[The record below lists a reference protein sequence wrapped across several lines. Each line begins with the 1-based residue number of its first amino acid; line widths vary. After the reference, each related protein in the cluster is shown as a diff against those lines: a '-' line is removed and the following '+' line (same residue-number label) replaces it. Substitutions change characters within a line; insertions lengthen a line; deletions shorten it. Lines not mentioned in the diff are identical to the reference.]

1 MSIQVSNVNNTHS
14 HRGTQETVLLKK
26 RGGKKHDAVL
36 REASWQWSI
45 FSFFPIQLKS
55 AHTWLGKETRCSSL
69 ALTHFHCSSF
79 DSNNRGIRLFY
90 FDSVGPC
97 VPVLLKILVLGFTH
111 IHTQIYIYMY
121 IYEGTVRE
129 RGKRHFLWFKLS
141 ALSRSVRW
149 LSALS
154 MVEEAICYLYHCLLF
169 AMRLG

>member
-141 ALSRSVRW
+141 ALSRSVR
-149 LSALS
+149 
-154 MVEEAICYLYHCLLF
+154 
-169 AMRLG
+169 

>member
-1 MSIQVSNVNNTHS
+1 M
-14 HRGTQETVLLKK
+14 
-26 RGGKKHDAVL
+26 L

-97 VPVLLKILVLGFTH
+97 VSVLLKVLVLGFAH
-111 IHTQIYIYMY
+111 IHTQIYIY

-129 RGKRHFLWFKLS
+129 REKRHFLWFMLS
-141 ALSRSVRW
+141 ALSRSVR
-149 LSALS
+149 
-154 MVEEAICYLYHCLLF
+154 
-169 AMRLG
+169 